1 MIRGSA
7 SFRLK
12 HSVEHDF
19 RAFLSAFLVS
29 IEAALCF
36 INDTFLCRGLSSYCI
51 RERKVEARH
60 LRRLPFRE
68 VSIILAPEQSA
79 ITENQHLN

>member
-19 RAFLSAFLVS
+19 RAFIPVFLVS
-29 IEAALCF
+29 VEAALCF
-36 INDTFLCRGLSSYCI
+36 INDTFLCQGLSSYCI
-51 RERKVEARH
+51 RERKVR
-60 LRRLPFRE
+60 
-68 VSIILAPEQSA
+68 A
-79 ITENQHLN
+79 ISEGYYLVKRAFF